1 LGFTIAFL
9 IWIAG
14 TACLMYLDREKGI
27 RVSRAL
33 WLPVL
38 WLWIIGSRPLSAW
51 MSIWFGIGPGG
62 AMQMGQA
69 TLDAQLDGSPMDAAF
84 FLLLLVAGIAV
95 LFKRKPRTMALLKA
109 NGPILLYFS
118 YTMLSCLWSP
128 FPDVALKRWIK
139 DLGELAMVLIIVTE
153 AEPLAAMR
161 RVFSRVGVILFS
173 ASILLIRYS
182 WWGRGFEPG
191 GDPMNTGVTTNKN
204 TLGLTIFTIAL
215 GVVWSLLH
223 ALRAKHQPERTRQIV
238 ARAAMMLLALVVLGM
253 AHSATSIACLMLG
266 TMLIVLTQLPFIR
279 GFPSRVHGLMCLL
292 LLCGAVAMIFG
303 GSAGVAGALGRDATF
318 TGRTEIWAAVIP
330 LCPNPLIG
338 AGFESFWN
346 SFGRDV
352 PGLSEVQR
360 GLNSAHDGYIEV
372 YLNLGVLGVSLIVLL
387 LGSGYRKACASFR
400 NSSEIG
406 GLALAYVATSLIYSV
421 TEAGFRIMT
430 PTWFL
435 LLLSVVSAHGA
446 TAGLLGS
453 AAPTPTAVRVRRPRL
468 WVDSEEPD
476 LPAIPGDR

>member
-1 LGFTIAFL
+1 
-9 IWIAG
+9 
-14 TACLMYLDREKGI
+14 MYLDREKGI

-173 ASILLIRYS
+173 ASILLIHYS
-182 WWGRGFEPG
+182 W
-191 GDPMNTGVTTNKN
+191 
-204 TLGLTIFTIAL
+204 
-215 GVVWSLLH
+215 
-223 ALRAKHQPERTRQIV
+223 
-238 ARAAMMLLALVVLGM
+238 
-253 AHSATSIACLMLG
+253 
-266 TMLIVLTQLPFIR
+266 
-279 GFPSRVHGLMCLL
+279 
-292 LLCGAVAMIFG
+292 
-303 GSAGVAGALGRDATF
+303 
-318 TGRTEIWAAVIP
+318 
-330 LCPNPLIG
+330 
-338 AGFESFWN
+338 
-346 SFGRDV
+346 
-352 PGLSEVQR
+352 
-360 GLNSAHDGYIEV
+360 
-372 YLNLGVLGVSLIVLL
+372 
-387 LGSGYRKACASFR
+387 
-400 NSSEIG
+400 
-406 GLALAYVATSLIYSV
+406 
-421 TEAGFRIMT
+421 
-430 PTWFL
+430 
-435 LLLSVVSAHGA
+435 
-446 TAGLLGS
+446 
-453 AAPTPTAVRVRRPRL
+453 
-468 WVDSEEPD
+468 
-476 LPAIPGDR
+476 